1 MAKLADAALDAAL
14 GYVITNG
21 TKLSLCSSEPA
32 NYAGISAV
40 ELAQDASVTV
50 GSAGAGSPSGRK
62 VTVPACDCV
71 AGGSGDATHWALHD
85 GSAILVATGSLSST
99 VAITSGLTYTT
110 STFNV
115 TVLAAEDEA

>member
-1 MAKLADAALDAAL
+1 MASLASAALDAAL

-71 AGGSGDATHWALHD
+71 ASADGDATHWALHD
-85 GSAILVATGSLSST
+85 GSSILVATGVLAAT
-99 VAITSGLTYTT
+99 VAITDTLTY
-110 STFNV
+110 STDAFDI
-115 TVLAAEDEA
+115 TVLAAESA